1 MAGLEG
7 RTLGRYQLQQLIGRG
22 GMADVYLGFD
32 PRFERDVAIK
42 VFKHEDEGMLRRF
55 MREAKLMASL
65 RNPYL
70 MPVYD
75 MGETVIGGLS
85 RYYIVMPFMEG
96 GTLRARIKR
105 SPLSL
110 EDACRDLREIASA
123 LDYMH
128 QQGIIHRDI
137 KSSNVLLNAEG
148 RCYLSDFGI
157 ARTTTDATQMTSTG
171 EVLGTVDYIAP
182 ELFESERKADARSD
196 FYSLGVLLF
205 EMVTGQVPF
214 KAENQIAVIAMH
226 INQRPPSPRTIVPNL
241 SPQVERVMLRALE
254 KNPDRRYGSATELAN
269 AFCQAIAAP
278 AVQESPEPLILRAEP
293 PLPPARK
300 AERYSPAYDRQPM
313 PVQPTLRAKRR
324 RASPSHARAIVLTV
338 IALLTLLAVIGPI
351 FYILLTGAHLNAGAG
366 GQQTTTTT
374 APSTPSQAP
383 AATPNLTAT
392 AQAVAANLTQQA
404 TNKTATAVAAT
415 TATAQAQVTATA
427 GVIVTATAGKATYT
441 DALNNADNADT
452 VAAQWDQ
459 NPNCTFNQDG
469 YHVTARTNILR
480 QGTLNGCLESGH
492 SYTNATVTVDMVIQ
506 SGHSGGL
513 FFHVTTKSFG
523 AYAGYLF
530 EVDSQGN
537 YKISRA
543 SNYSTGS
550 GYVALH
556 DWTAS
561 SAIKTGTAKNTL
573 QVIMRDGSELFYVNG
588 VFLVSVQDTT
598 YPSGNLA
605 LLATTSNNGDD
616 AAVIYSNLH
625 VYAA

>member
-7 RTLGRYQLQQLIGRG
+7 RTLDRYQLQRLIGRG

-32 PRFERDVAIK
+32 PRFQRDVAIK
-42 VFKHEDEGMLRRF
+42 VFKREDEGMLRRF
-55 MREAKLMASL
+55 IREAKLMASL

-75 MGETVIGGLS
+75 SGETTVNGLS

-105 SPLSL
+105 SRPSL
-110 EDACRDLREIASA
+110 KETCRYLKEIASA

-137 KSSNVLLNAEG
+137 KSSNVLLNDED
-148 RCYLSDFGI
+148 RCFLSDFGI

-171 EVLGTVDYIAP
+171 DVLGTVDYVAP
-182 ELFESERKADARSD
+182 ELFEMDRRADARSD

-205 EMVTGQVPF
+205 EMVTGQMPF
-214 KAENQIAVIAMH
+214 KAENQIALIAMH
-226 INQRPPSPRTIVPNL
+226 MNQLPPAPRTIVPNL

-254 KNPDRRYGSATELAN
+254 KNPERRYGSATELAD
-269 AFCQAIAAP
+269 AFCQAVTAP
-278 AVQESPEPLILRAEP
+278 AKQEPLILRTEP
-293 PLPPARK
+293 PLPPTRK
-300 AERYSPAYDRQPM
+300 TGEYYPAYDQRQVLM
-313 PVQPTLRAKRR
+313 PPPVPEKKRR
-324 RASPSHARAIVLTV
+324 RASPARARGIVLTV
-338 IALLTLLAVIGPI
+338 MALLALLAVVGPML
-351 FYILLTGAHLNAGAG
+351 YIILTGAYANFGSTVS
-366 GQQTTTTT
+366 QNTTT
-374 APSTPSQAP
+374 ATTAQSPT
-383 AATPNLTAT
+383 ATPDLTAT
-392 AQAVAANLTQQA
+392 AQVVAANATREA
-404 TNKTATAVAAT
+404 TNKTATAIAGT

-427 GVIVTATAGKATYT
+427 GVIVTATAGKAIYT
-441 DALNNADNADT
+441 DALNNADNPDT

-459 NPNCTFNQDG
+459 SADCSFNTDG
-469 YHVTARTNILR
+469 YHVTAQTDILR
-480 QGTLNGCLESGH
+480 QGTLHGCLEAGH
-492 SYTNATVTVDMVIQ
+492 RYTNATVSVDMVIQ

-513 FFHVTTKSFG
+513 FFHVKTNALG

-530 EVDSQGN
+530 EIDSKGN
-537 YKISRA
+537 YKVSRA

-550 GYVALH
+550 GYVALQ

-588 VFLVSVQDTT
+588 TFLVSIQDAT
-598 YPSGNLA
+598 YASGDLA
-605 LLATTSNNGDD
+605 LLATTSNNGDN
-616 AAVIYSNLH
+616 AEVVYSNLR

>member
-7 RTLGRYQLQQLIGRG
+7 RTLDRYQLQRLIGRG

-32 PRFERDVAIK
+32 PRFQRDVAIK

-55 MREAKLMASL
+55 IREAKLMASL

-75 MGETVIGGLS
+75 TGETLVDGLS

-105 SPLSL
+105 ARPSL
-110 EDACRDLREIASA
+110 KETCRYLQEIASA

-148 RCYLSDFGI
+148 RCFLSDFGI

-171 EVLGTVDYIAP
+171 DVLGTVDYVAP
-182 ELFESERKADARSD
+182 ELFEMDRRADARSD

-205 EMVTGQVPF
+205 EMVTGQMPF
-214 KAENQIAVIAMH
+214 KAENQIALIAMH

-254 KNPDRRYGSATELAN
+254 KDPGRRYSSAAELAD
-269 AFCQAIAAP
+269 AFCQAITAP
-278 AVQESPEPLILRAEP
+278 AKQEPLVLRVEP
-293 PLPPARK
+293 PLTPARK
-300 AERYSPAYDRQPM
+300 TGEYYPAYAQQQVLMQPAV
-313 PVQPTLRAKRR
+313 PEKKRR
-324 RASPSHARAIVLTV
+324 RASPARARGIV
-338 IALLTLLAVIGPI
+338 LTLLALIALLAVVGPML
-351 FYILLTGAHLNAGAG
+351 YIILTGAYANFSLNGS
-366 GQQTTTTT
+366 QSTTT
-374 APSTPSQAP
+374 ATTGQSP
-383 AATPNLTAT
+383 AATPDLTAT
-392 AQAVAANLTQQA
+392 AQALAANLTREA
-404 TNKTATAVAAT
+404 TNKTATAIAGT

-427 GVIVTATAGKATYT
+427 GVILTATAGKATYT
-441 DALNNADNADT
+441 DALNNADNPAT

-459 NPNCTFNQDG
+459 SADCSFNPDG
-469 YHVTARTNILR
+469 YHVTAQTDILR
-480 QGTLNGCLESGH
+480 QGTLHGCLEAGH
-492 SYTNATVTVDMVIQ
+492 SYTNATVSIDMVIQ

-513 FFHVTTKSFG
+513 FFHVMTNTLG
-523 AYAGYLF
+523 AYTGYLF
-530 EVDSQGN
+530 EIDSKGN
-537 YKISRA
+537 YKVSRA

-550 GYVALH
+550 GYVALQ

-561 SAIKTGTAKNTL
+561 SAIKTGKAKNTL

-588 VFLVSVQDTT
+588 TFLVSIQDAT
-598 YPSGNLA
+598 YPSGDLA
-605 LLATTSNNGDD
+605 LLATTSNNGDN
-616 AAVIYSNLH
+616 AEVVYSNLR